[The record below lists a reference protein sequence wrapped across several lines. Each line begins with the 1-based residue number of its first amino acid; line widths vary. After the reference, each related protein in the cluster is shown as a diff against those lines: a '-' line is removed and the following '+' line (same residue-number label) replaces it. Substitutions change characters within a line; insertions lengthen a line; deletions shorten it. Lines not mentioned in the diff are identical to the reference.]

1 VISDSPTEPLE
12 EPKPPTTPPTVLVVD
27 DELNIRRAM
36 KRQLTRQGYVVL
48 DASCG
53 ADGIEIIKN
62 NSIDIALIDLRM
74 PDMGGHE
81 VLREF
86 RTLSPKTECIVITA
100 HGSAEAAY
108 LALSEGAYD
117 YFEKPIM
124 DSSRFFQILRKALE
138 VRDLKEEKSRLK
150 AKLGDS
156 SPDQLIGNSP
166 AMLRMNDL
174 IRDVARVPVP
184 VLITGESGTGKERVA
199 RSIHASSPQSEGPW
213 VAINCTAI
221 PENLLESELFGHEKG
236 AFTGAASQKRGLF
249 EEANSGTLFLDEI
262 GNMPVSMQ
270 AKLLRVLQER
280 EITRVGG
287 SKPIPINCR
296 ILAATHVEMKGAI
309 EEGTFREDL
318 YYRLNVINIAV
329 PPLRDRLEDIQ
340 LLTYYFVRK
349 FNSEY
354 GKSVRSVSSAALE
367 LLRSQTFE
375 ENNVR
380 QLENIINR
388 AMVLVRADELGAE
401 LFDLTPGTPRLSASG
416 GGDSISPFDTRLL
429 TMDYVDAKKV
439 LVESF
444 SSWYLEDRLR
454 ETGWNITRAAE
465 MSGQQRPNFRKL
477 MTRFKVKVPSDDKKN
492 QVIKQG

>member
-1 VISDSPTEPLE
+1 VTSDNSTETQR
-12 EPKPPTTPPTVLVVD
+12 EPNLPTTPPTVLVVD

-53 ADGIEIIKN
+53 ADGIEIIQS

-86 RTLSPKTECIVITA
+86 KKLSPKTECIVITA

-150 AKLGDS
+150 ARLGDAT
-156 SPDQLIGNSP
+156 PEQLIGNSP

-199 RSIHASSPQSEGPW
+199 RSIHAASPQSEGPW

-236 AFTGAASQKRGLF
+236 AFTGAANQKRGLF

-287 SKPIPINCR
+287 SKPIPIDCR
-296 ILAATHVEMKGAI
+296 ILAATHVNMKEAI
-309 EEGTFREDL
+309 AEGSFREDL

-349 FNSEY
+349 FNAEY
-354 GKSVRSVSSAALE
+354 GKSVRSVSSSALE
-367 LLRSQTFE
+367 LLRSQTFS

-388 AMVLVRADELGAE
+388 AMVLARADELGSE
-401 LFDLTPGTPRLSASG
+401 LFDLQPGTPRLEGASG
-416 GGDSISPFDTRLL
+416 DQATSPFDERLL

-439 LVESF
+439 VVDSF

-454 ETGWNITRAAE
+454 DTGWNITRAAE

-477 MTRFKVKVPSDDKKN
+477 MTRFKVQVPSDDKKN